1 MYVQCTCIYFSIIL
15 CTYKKNLA
23 PKKNSTRDFI
33 MRLFELKCVD
43 SFIFFNNFNSIFI
56 FVQYILLNF
65 ENVIISDFKTW
76 IISNIWMYLYVF
88 GENE

>member
-1 MYVQCTCIYFSIIL
+1 
-15 CTYKKNLA
+15 
-23 PKKNSTRDFI
+23 

-43 SFIFFNNFNSIFI
+43 SFIFLNNFNSIFI

-76 IISNIWMYLYVF
+76 IFSNIWMYMYVF